1 MKCGDSG
8 QALGMG
14 HCKLPG
20 FSESFNMWNH
30 FISWPGYPRLL
41 STQTTCALDM
51 QLPWA
56 PRLITERHLSR
67 KPGFAAQQLFFSSFS
82 RVKFQPQLAQTPRSN
97 PLNQEASRLGNRLWI
112 GTLDFFPPFLPL
124 ADGCIPFAYTTGLL
138 NPGSIKSFPL
148 HLQEAWPNLLG
159 LLLFFNLLYVNKLF
173 IYVLTN
179 SVCGLCRISFLDVH
193 RSITSIN
200 TILYITIKPQAALQ
214 YVLQKTQKAKCQCYI
229 VNEEDNHFS
238 SSNFS
243 LFEGLTY

>member
-1 MKCGDSG
+1 MIPVTKNNIHTTSHEDNTFMHHPPDNPIVVLSIFQPWKQALLFNPLSVWYYQLVPSQKPLLIYCAIWLMKCGDSG

-14 HCKLPG
+14 HCRLPG

-159 LLLFFNLLYVNKLF
+159 LLLFFNLLYVNK
-173 IYVLTN
+173 
-179 SVCGLCRISFLDVH
+179 
-193 RSITSIN
+193 
-200 TILYITIKPQAALQ
+200 
-214 YVLQKTQKAKCQCYI
+214 
-229 VNEEDNHFS
+229 
-238 SSNFS
+238 
-243 LFEGLTY
+243 